1 MAYGIKY
8 RFKFESAHGV
18 DYTVNLLEDGYEGSI
33 ITRPLGKAP
42 VIRMQENGCFR
53 STSCNL
59 TLECQVD
66 GEFAELYT
74 SDPLQFRIDV
84 FRGDGVGTLIWSG
97 FVAAEIYSE
106 PDIYPPYDV
115 AVTATDGLGVL
126 KEYDFEP
133 QGLQKVRELLGFFLR
148 KTGLSM
154 PIYCAT
160 SEGPTAGSPVT
171 LFDATSINMD
181 YMAGENCYEVF
192 DEMLR
197 SLHLTVTQ
205 YGGAWLMVRE
215 TDLSDKVT
223 SSGGLTVYSIP
234 SRAGSS
240 SNTTTA
246 TISGVRKTIGKMG
259 VADLWP
265 VGHLTRR
272 VVPAKREVTI
282 EAPWHKMNAAPSVA
296 ADGWSKNSA
305 VTHYSDPGYYKL
317 GKQVSGLWTAGDIY
331 SSISFSSFQ
340 ADINIGIK
348 YNPANEIFAIM
359 PTSSRMLRV
368 RVIWETEGGT
378 MYHFDPQDGWVAGTE
393 IVYLDA
399 ISLADGQMN
408 SYNDPA
414 LAMEATYSIPAFG
427 GTSPGTLTVVV
438 SALVADVYDV
448 NLEVGLSKGYED
460 RIVIDNGARGQGEKQ
475 VITGGRALYGYL
487 NQTSMYGGLF
497 VQTTSP
503 GTAVT
508 AWSDNRRYGLD
519 FLSITALDYALSVAL
534 PRVELSGKFDVPAGL
549 STIPFVLSLRSVLHQ
564 MTTYDWNLLE
574 DEVNFVAL
582 SVPAASMTVE
592 SETITSMPDESSQAS
607 YSGGSSSGGGGS
619 YTLPIASASTLGG
632 VKVGSGLS
640 IDGTTGVLSA
650 TGGGGGGIMS
660 ESDPVFAANGEKTAN
675 KVTSLSSSSN
685 DTQYPSAKCVYDIVG
700 NIESLLAS
708 L

>member
-8 RFKFESAHGV
+8 QFKFESIHGV
-18 DYTVNLLEDGYEGSI
+18 LHTVNLLEDGYSGSI

-74 SDPLQFRIDV
+74 SDPLQFRIDI
-84 FRGDGVGTLIWSG
+84 FRGDGAGTLIWSG

-205 YGGAWLMVRE
+205 YGGAWLMIRE

-223 SSGGLTVYSIP
+223 SSGDLSVYSIP

-272 VVPAKREVTI
+272 VVPAKREVSI
-282 EAPWHKMNAAPSVA
+282 EAPWHKTSVTPSVK
-296 ADGWSKNSA
+296 DDEWDTNGP
-305 VTHYSDPGYYKL
+305 VTHYADPGYYTL
-317 GKQVSGLWTAGDIY
+317 GGK
-331 SSISFSSFQ
+331 ISNIWYDGEIGASFNFGNFQ
-340 ADINIGIK
+340 HDLSVVVK
-348 YNPANEIFAIM
+348 YNRSNGAWSGRS
-359 PTSSRMLRV
+359 SSRRLRLRAV
-368 RVIWETEGGT
+368 WESGGT
-378 MYHFDPQDGWVAGTE
+378 MYHYSLDDGWVESTGL
-393 IVYLDA
+393 VY
-399 ISLADGQMN
+399 ADTIDVDRSAN
-408 SYNDPA
+408 NTAHDPA
-414 LAMEATYSIPAFG
+414 LAVESVFEIPAFG
-427 GTSPGTLTVVV
+427 GDTSGILTIVVCGLGV
-438 SALVADVYDV
+438 DVYDAV
-448 NLEVGLSKGYED
+448 LELALSKGYED
-460 RIVIDNGARGQGEKQ
+460 RIVIDNGARGQGEKH
-475 VITGGRALYGYL
+475 VITGGRATYGTIEATGFY
-487 NQTSMYGGLF
+487 NGLF

-519 FLSITALDYALSVAL
+519 FMSLTAMDYALSVAL
-534 PRVELSGKFDVPAGL
+534 PRVELFGKFDVPAGL
-549 STIPFVLSLRSVLHQ
+549 VTIPFVLSLRSVLHQ

-592 SETITSMPDESSQAS
+592 SETITSIP
-607 YSGGSSSGGGGS
+607 
-619 YTLPIASASTLGG
+619 
-632 VKVGSGLS
+632 
-640 IDGTTGVLSA
+640 
-650 TGGGGGGIMS
+650 
-660 ESDPVFAANGEKTAN
+660 N
-675 KVTSLSSSSN
+675 
-685 DTQYPSAKCVYDIVG
+685 
-700 NIESLLAS
+700 
-708 L
+708 